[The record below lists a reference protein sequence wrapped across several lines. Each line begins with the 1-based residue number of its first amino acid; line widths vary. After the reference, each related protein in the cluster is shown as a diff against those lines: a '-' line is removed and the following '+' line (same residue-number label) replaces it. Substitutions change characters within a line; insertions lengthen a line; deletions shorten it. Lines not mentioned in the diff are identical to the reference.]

1 MIRATPGRH
10 RSVPAGIGSSNVF
23 FSLFWDGRFSG
34 NVVMLPIGIERV
46 AASKVWVLRLRRLPD
61 SFHQIA
67 GRNAE

>member
-1 MIRATPGRH
+1 
-10 RSVPAGIGSSNVF
+10 
-23 FSLFWDGRFSG
+23 
-34 NVVMLPIGIERV
+34 MLPIGIERV